1 MNFMTATVKVDAST
15 KSLWPQLAKAK
26 ASVLSITRSMGKAFG
41 YVTKMIKR
49 ASLAVGVLTAVVVAG
64 IFKLTNAASAMEETQ
79 AKFNTVFKHLS
90 AEANKWSE
98 NFASAVGRAKGEVKE
113 WMARLQDTFV
123 PLGMTRRKAYETAKS
138 ITKLAVD
145 VASFNNKVDADVI
158 RDFTSAL
165 VGNTETVRKYGV
177 ILSETEMKAEALREG
192 IKTQYSEMS
201 ALEKVML
208 RYNLILAGSKDA
220 MNDAIR
226 TGDSYE
232 NQMKRLKSNWKDLQ
246 GMLGAILLPGMTK
259 GVTNLNEWIISNKE
273 AIAEFA
279 ESAFAKLNWLRQR
292 VMHMWDNL
300 SWSER
305 FKGIGTAL
313 VETIKGA
320 LFAAGI
326 LASGLVDS
334 IKRNI
339 IGTHSGRVWEIAE
352 AQYARRTGRKAER
365 TSGRGLP
372 DLLGARQYSADEG
385 AGLSGKDVLGYVKSI
400 AGEIETREMLE
411 KRGIFTRVGDVMT
424 EAFKRAGEKVDA
436 SAAKYGSEG
445 YEAKV
450 TQINKVLTA
459 QLEQIKAKY
468 TNGPQVL
475 DPDQGREEKEKAVQ
489 ATSADLKHLNDLQAA
504 ANKLKATLLTPI
516 QNLRLFTKT
525 LKELVN
531 AQLLT
536 YEEGRQLWTKQKAA
550 LMPVEIEQTPI
561 KRASSMSFQRSLIDW
576 RALSKDEESP
586 VAEQKITNELLRRIE
601 RKDTLGI

>member
-1 MNFMTATVKVDAST
+1 MTATVKVDANT
-15 KSLWPQLAKAK
+15 KALWPQLAKAK
-26 ASVLSITRSMGKAFG
+26 ASVLSVTRSMSKAFG
-41 YVTKMIKR
+41 FVTRMIKR
-49 ASLAVGVLTAVVVAG
+49 AAMAVGILTAAAVAG
-64 IFKLTNAASAMEETQ
+64 VLRITHVASAAEEIQ
-79 AKFNTVFKHLS
+79 AKFDTVFKNL
-90 AEANKWSE
+90 AGAANKWAIE
-98 NFASAVGRAKGEVKE
+98 FASAVGRAKQEVKE

-123 PLGMTRRKAYETAKS
+123 PLGMTRTKAFELAKS

-145 VASFNNKVDADVI
+145 VASFNNKMDADVI

-165 VGNTETVRKYGV
+165 VGNTETVRKYG
-177 ILSETEMKAEALREG
+177 ILLTENEMKAEALRQGFKE
-192 IKTQYSEMS
+192 QYKDMS

-226 TGDSYE
+226 TGGSYA
-232 NQMKRLKSNWKDLQ
+232 NQIKRLKANLTDLQ
-246 GMLGAILLPGMTK
+246 EMLGAIFLPGMTR
-259 GVTNLNEWIISNKE
+259 GVTGLNKWLIDNKE

-279 ESAFAKLNWLRQR
+279 ESAYARFNWLRQR

-300 SWSER
+300 SWNER

-313 VETIKGA
+313 IETIKGA

-326 LASGLVDS
+326 LASGLADS

-339 IGTHSGRVWEIAE
+339 IGTHSGRVWQIAE

-372 DLLGARQYSADEG
+372 DLLGKRQYSADEG
-385 AGLSGKDVLGYVKSI
+385 AGLSRKDVLGYVKSI

-424 EAFKRAGEKVDA
+424 EAFKRAGEKIDA
-436 SAAKYGSEG
+436 SAAKYGSRE
-445 YEAKV
+445 YETKAA
-450 TQINKVLTA
+450 QIDKVLAA

-468 TNGPQVL
+468 ANGPQV
-475 DPDQGREEKEKAVQ
+475 PDLGQGREEKEKAVR
-489 ATSADLKHLNDLQAA
+489 AASADLKHLNALQEA

-525 LKELVN
+525 LKEMVK

-536 YEEGRQLWTKQKAA
+536 YEEARQLWTKQKAA

-601 RKDTLGI
+601 RKDTLGL